1 MKEADLLAVL
11 RQLGRRDF
19 GADIATWVHGT
30 AELPLPDKLR
40 ALGLQATDEPA
51 ALAQRLGLRVTEGKD
66 GITIKTVLHG
76 SVAAAGGMAAG
87 DEWLGIE
94 LAPLNEGGDPE
105 SWRVHKLD
113 EVAMYLGPR
122 KRLTALVARD
132 KRLLRLALD
141 WPAPATSL
149 KIALPTAPAEGA
161 PWKTW
166 LG

>member
-1 MKEADLLAVL
+1 
-11 RQLGRRDF
+11 
-19 GADIATWVHGT
+19 
-30 AELPLPDKLR
+30 
-40 ALGLQATDEPA
+40 
-51 ALAQRLGLRVTEGKD
+51 
-66 GITIKTVLHG
+66 
-76 SVAAAGGMAAG
+76 
-87 DEWLGIE
+87 
-94 LAPLNEGGDPE
+94 
-105 SWRVHKLD
+105 VHKLD
-113 EVAMYLGPR
+113 EVDLYLGPR